1 MLRRLTGVLSDIMPG
16 ESDKHAADPIEGK
29 VEPKDIT
36 ATILHCLGLSPTT
49 EYHDDEGRP
58 LPLSRGRV
66 IDEIL

>member
-1 MLRRLTGVLSDIMPG
+1 MVVSCMGSQTSTPPTRSKAR
-16 ESDKHAADPIEGK
+16 